1 MLRQLELR
9 DFALISRLELSFGP
23 GFSVLTGETGAGKSI
38 LVDALLQL
46 AGARADSGL
55 VRSGADS
62 TLIQAEFKAGPD
74 GSPLTLSR
82 RLQQGGRSSA
92 RIDGE
97 VVTVTELGRR
107 AAPLIGIHGQHA
119 SLELADGA
127 RHLRLL
133 DRLLPESGVR
143 LLEQHGADW
152 LEWREATSQLAALQA
167 ALQER
172 ARRLDTIGFQLNEI
186 RAAGLRAG
194 EEEELRASLSE
205 LRNAGAVASAAGQ
218 AQQLLSEA
226 DEAVITL
233 LAAAARQLD
242 TVARYSR
249 ALEPLAAELQ
259 QSLTAVQAT
268 ATEVESFLADFDAD
282 PRALER
288 AEARL
293 ALLEGLQRKYGQ
305 DTAEILDYAAA
316 LEAEQQQLEQADDE
330 IGRLQQ
336 AVTALEDG
344 LVRSAAQLTA
354 LRLEAA
360 ARLEAGL
367 AGYLEQL
374 GMAAARFEVR
384 LEPLDA
390 PGRSGSDR
398 VQFLF
403 SANPGEPLRDL
414 NEVASGGELSR
425 LLLALHLVAGA
436 DQPVLVFD
444 EIDAGTGGRAA
455 VAIGRLL
462 RQLATERQV
471 LVVTHLPQVAAFAH
485 EQYVVSKAEH
495 DGRTVSTVRH
505 LTGSERAAE
514 LARMLSGNTS
524 EASLRAATE
533 MLESAAAVS
542 PDA

>member
-23 GFSVLTGETGAGKSI
+23 GLSVLTGETGAGKSI

-62 TLIQAEFKAGPD
+62 ALIQAEFTAAD
-74 GSPLTLSR
+74 GSAALTLSR

-97 VVTVTELGRR
+97 LVTLAELGRH

-119 SLELADGA
+119 ALELADGT

-133 DRLLPESGVR
+133 DRLLPEAGAR
-143 LLEQHGADW
+143 LLEQHGETYQA
-152 LEWREATSQLAALQA
+152 WREADARLTELQA

-172 ARRLDTIGFQLNEI
+172 ARRLDTIDFQLTEI
-186 RAAGLRAG
+186 RAASLRAFEEDELRAG
-194 EEEELRASLSE
+194 LSE

-218 AQQLLSEA
+218 ALQLLSEA
-226 DEAVITL
+226 DESVITL

-242 TVARYSR
+242 TAARHSR

-268 ATEVESFLADFDAD
+268 ATEIESFLADFDSD
-282 PRALER
+282 PGLLER

-293 ALLEGLQRKYGQ
+293 ALIEGLQRKYGQ
-305 DTAEILDYAAA
+305 DTAEILAYAEA
-316 LEAEQQQLEQADDE
+316 LEAEQQELEQADDE
-330 IGRLQQ
+330 IDRLQQ
-336 AVTALEDG
+336 SVAALAEQLAG
-344 LVRSAAQLTA
+344 SAGQLTE
-354 LRLEAA
+354 LRLAA
-360 ARLEAGL
+360 ATRLQAEL
-367 AGYLEQL
+367 TGYLAQL
-374 GMAAARFEVR
+374 GMASARFEVR
-384 LEPLDA
+384 LEPVAA
-390 PGRSGSDR
+390 PGRTGADR

-403 SANPGEPLRDL
+403 SANPGEPLKDL

-455 VAIGRLL
+455 VAIGQLL
-462 RQLATERQV
+462 RQLAADRQV

-485 EQYVVSKAEH
+485 EQYLVSKEEQ
-495 DGRTVSTVRH
+495 DGRTVSSVRR
-505 LTGSERAAE
+505 LDGTERAAE

-533 MLESAAAVS
+533 MLESASAVS